1 MEGASQTHAAAAAQ
15 AQATARRV
23 HGARPREPDTTPYV
37 GLVTRAIA
45 FAVDAALINL
55 VAILVGVVV
64 ALVLS
69 LLPASQHRD
78 TVLAVVGAAAFALW
92 TIGYFV
98 AFWTT
103 TGQTPGNRALQI
115 KVVRSDGSHL
125 LPRHAITRLFGVVL
139 SIPLL
144 LGFVP
149 ILFTERRRALYD
161 WLAGTVVIAAP
172 REDASRA

>member
-1 MEGASQTHAAAAAQ
+1 MEAATHTHAAAAAR
-15 AQATARRV
+15 AQAAARRV
-23 HGARPREPDTTPYV
+23 HGAPPREPDTTPYI

-69 LLPASQHRD
+69 LLPASPDRD
-78 TVLAVVGAAAFALW
+78 KVLAVIGAAAFTLW

-115 KVVRSDGSHL
+115 KVVRADGSRL
-125 LPRHAITRLFGVVL
+125 LPRHAIARLFGLLL
-139 SIPLL
+139 SMPLL
-144 LGFVP
+144 LGFIP
-149 ILFTERRRALYD
+149 ILFTERRRAFYD
-161 WLAGTVVIAAP
+161 WIAGTVVIAAP